1 VTTTHATSPASPSGK
16 LTNGLPDK
24 RFLRTTWSVIVLL
37 AMALTGRLIYVQVIN
52 RAFYL
57 EIDQR
62 IHPVGI
68 AQQSQPGAILDRHG
82 QILATSTMTASVR
95 VNPTLLRRHENPQA
109 VATYLASKLDMSE
122 QEVLRILDRDT
133 NFAYLQ
139 RRIPLNIA
147 QDILAQQYTGIA
159 QYLEYKRVYPH
170 GSNGCHLIG
179 CYSSDQRPLEGIE
192 YWYRF
197 VLAGQPGVA
206 GRSVDAW
213 GRTII
218 GQEADAGLPPVL
230 GKDVVLTVDSELQR
244 VVEDALDRCWTYNRP
259 SEATAV
265 VMDPRTG
272 EILALASRPNYD
284 PNLIASAGRGVQKAP
299 VSPKDLRNLPVTREY
314 EPGSTFKVLLA
325 AAALESGAVKENDKF
340 FCAGTTTV
348 GGKPL
353 RCWGRWVHKGHGNL
367 DLAGVL
373 AQSCNIG
380 AAKIAMKIGAERF
393 HQFLRN
399 CGIGSAT
406 GIGLPGEVAGRLQSP
421 QTMRIRDVANM
432 GFGQNVAVT
441 DINLL
446 AAISAVVNGG
456 ILMQPYVVAQVVNPD
471 GSVYREVKPQVV
483 RSVCSKQTSD
493 KLRKLLRK
501 VVEEGTGRQAQI
513 PGVAVGGKTG
523 TAQIWDPKQRKWL
536 PDQHLVSFVLV
547 APVDKQPEFV
557 ILVTARNPQ
566 RGQHGADVAAP
577 VAREIAVFMLKERRL
592 LPEGVA
598 AVTGS

>member
-1 VTTTHATSPASPSGK
+1 MTTTHTTSPASPSGK
-16 LTNGLPDK
+16 LTNSLPDK
-24 RFLRTTWSVIVLL
+24 RFLRTTWSVILLL
-37 AMALTGRLIYVQVIN
+37 ATALAGRLIYVQVIN

-57 EIDQR
+57 GIDQR
-62 IHPVGI
+62 IHPAGV
-68 AQQSQPGAILDRHG
+68 AQHGQPGAILDRHG
-82 QILATSTMTASVR
+82 QILATSAMTASLR

-109 VATYLASKLDMSE
+109 VATYLAGKLDMSE

-139 RRIPLNIA
+139 RRIPFDIA
-147 QDILAQQYTGIA
+147 QGILAQQYTGLA
-159 QYLEYKRVYPH
+159 QDLEYKRAYPQ

-192 YWYRF
+192 YRYRF
-197 VLAGQPGVA
+197 VLAGQPGLA

-213 GRTII
+213 GRTIV
-218 GQEADAGLPPVL
+218 GQEADAGLPPVP

-272 EILALASRPNYD
+272 EILALASRPDYD
-284 PNLIASAGRGVQKAP
+284 PNLIASAGRGVEKAP

-325 AAALESGAVKENDKF
+325 AAALESGAVKENDRF
-340 FCAGTTTV
+340 FCGGTTMV

-353 RCWGRWVHKGHGNL
+353 RCWVPKGHGSLNI
-367 DLAGVL
+367 AGVL
-373 AQSCNIG
+373 AESCNIG
-380 AAKIAMKIGAERF
+380 AAQIAMKIGPERF

-406 GIGLPGEVAGRLQSP
+406 GIGLPGEVTGRLQSP

-446 AAISAVVNGG
+446 AAMSAVVNGG
-456 ILMQPYVVAQVVNPD
+456 ILMQARVVSRVVNPD
-471 GSVYREVKPQVV
+471 GSVYREVKPRAV

-501 VVEEGTGRQAQI
+501 VVEEGTGRPAQI

-523 TAQIWDPKQRKWL
+523 TAQIWDPKLRKWL
-536 PDQHLVSFVLV
+536 TDQHLVSFVLV

-592 LPEGVA
+592 LPEEGMA